1 MEIDTDDRCKD
12 LTCSC
17 LQGFSGIIASQ
28 LVDRWRGY
36 ALTFKSKDAVRFF
49 VILLFDVFGRLCFH
63 LKHYGV
69 LKNEQ
74 IWACSFWQNF
84 VVVEVST
91 VGSVGNLYQQ
101 SHVFTVKAGGWN

>member
-1 MEIDTDDRCKD
+1 MK
-12 LTCSC
+12 
-17 LQGFSGIIASQ
+17 
-28 LVDRWRGY
+28 
-36 ALTFKSKDAVRFF
+36 FKSKDAVRSF
-49 VILLFDVFGRLCFH
+49 VILLFDIFGRLCFH

-84 VVVEVST
+84 VVVDVST

-101 SHVFTVKAGGWN
+101 SDVFTVLGRRPELRGKALKTAFMGTCFLML